1 MEDEGSL
8 MFCFFYVYILNLRL
22 TFLFD
27 RNLLSGL
34 ELITVLKT
42 AIDNVYFP
50 FDQFIYAS
58 LFIFS
63 FQLMYFFN
71 KFWQKLTSDFDS
83 VV

>member
-1 MEDEGSL
+1 

-58 LFIFS
+58 LIIHI
-63 FQLMYFFN
+63 
-71 KFWQKLTSDFDS
+71 
-83 VV
+83 